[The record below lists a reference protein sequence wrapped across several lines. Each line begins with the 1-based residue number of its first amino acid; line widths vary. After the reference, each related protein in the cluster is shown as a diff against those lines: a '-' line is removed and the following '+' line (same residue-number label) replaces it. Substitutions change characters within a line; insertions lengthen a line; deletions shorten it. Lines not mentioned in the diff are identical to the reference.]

1 MSDNTDSPPQDSSR
15 LQLRPGA
22 QIFAI
27 SADEVQIIAVNHSTT
42 FTSIPVVQIVL
53 ALVEALADSPT
64 RKELSASVAEQLEE
78 KLALVDYVAELM
90 RNTGCIVTRSP
101 AEGDEPAQLD
111 ARGEFYASLGLNPE
125 TVAATLA
132 EASPVIISPSPS
144 APMIVEALARVG
156 ISGALIEAAVGSPCG
171 DVLDNV
177 REALKDS
184 EGPLVIWDVPWR
196 MPFAR
201 LLNEFAIENDRPI
214 LFGVCEG
221 AVGRLGPYV
230 LPRNTPCLECVQTRI
245 LANAGDNEIRVA
257 SSYRTRLSDSI
268 PPPLPAHPAFRQA
281 LANLLAIELS
291 QITLSRP
298 PITLGGYIE
307 YQFGAAGGRRHPAL
321 KVPRCPAC
329 YSNKPARIAW
339 NARFPAPLVKSGA
352 A

>member
-1 MSDNTDSPPQDSSR
+1 MSDNTDRPPQDSPR
-15 LQLRPGA
+15 LQLRTGA
-22 QIFAI
+22 QVFAI
-27 SADEVQIIAVNHSTT
+27 SADEVQIITVNHSTT

-53 ALVEALADSPT
+53 ALIEALADSPT
-64 RKELSASVAEQLEE
+64 REQLSTSVAEQLEE

-90 RNTGCIVTRSP
+90 RNTGCIVTRSV
-101 AEGDEPAQLD
+101 AEGDDPAKLD

-125 TVAATLA
+125 TVAGTLT
-132 EASPVIISPSPS
+132 EASPVIISLSPS
-144 APMIVEALARVG
+144 APTIVEALARTGMHGTLVEAVVG
-156 ISGALIEAAVGSPCG
+156 DPCSAALDS
-171 DVLDNV
+171 V
-177 REALKDS
+177 REALKGS
-184 EGPLVIWDVPWR
+184 SGPLVIWDVPWR

-201 LLNEFAIENDRPI
+201 LLNELAIECDRPI

-245 LANAGDNEIRVA
+245 LANAGDNEMRVA

-281 LANLLAIELS
+281 VANLLAIELS
-291 QITLSRP
+291 QIILSRP

-307 YQFGAAGGRRHPAL
+307 YQFGATGGRRHPAL

-329 YSNKPARIAW
+329 YSNRPARIAW

-352 A
+352 L